1 MFFGRAVR
9 EDYVS
14 RQRHEARYSRPMLEV
29 FAALNKVLAK
39 HRWGSGD
46 PGEEQYQARIGCR
59 YERQSRSVLRRG
71 RVLEVIRPLSLTLYE
86 TLHDPPCRVRLQLR
100 WRLHPLES
108 GSLLRLVLRYQL
120 NGAATLRQRH
130 WDGRLHAHCERVLSF
145 VAAELQVAEAT
156 ATRNS
161 PLVERRET

>member
-1 MFFGRAVR
+1 M
-9 EDYVS
+9 S

-29 FAALNKVLAK
+29 FVALNKVLAR
-39 HRWGSGD
+39 HRWGTGE
-46 PGEEQYQARIGCR
+46 PGEEQCQPRIGCR

-71 RVLEVIRPLSLTLYE
+71 RVLEIIRPVSLTLYE

-130 WDGRLHAHCERVLSF
+130 WHGRLHAHCERMLGF
-145 VAAELQVAEAT
+145 VAAELKNAEAHDDT
-156 ATRNS
+156 KLAAG
-161 PLVERRET
+161 VEPQET